1 VEDWDVGD
9 RDVDGDAGVEVAA
22 PVFGE
27 RSVGWWEDD
36 GTVYFVAGWHCVL
49 LFGRVCV
56 VEECGIGSAGGVS
69 DSIVDGGCAG
79 SVNDLIMKYG
89 CWRSG

>member
-1 VEDWDVGD
+1 VEDRDVGD

-36 GTVYFVAGWHCVL
+36 GAVNFVAGWHCDSL
-49 LFGRVCV
+49 LGRVCV
-56 VEECGIGSAGGVS
+56 VEESGIGCAGGVS
-69 DSIVDGGCAG
+69 IFVAEDGCAG
-79 SVNDLIMKYG
+79 SLNDLIMEHG
-89 CWRSG
+89 CLRSA